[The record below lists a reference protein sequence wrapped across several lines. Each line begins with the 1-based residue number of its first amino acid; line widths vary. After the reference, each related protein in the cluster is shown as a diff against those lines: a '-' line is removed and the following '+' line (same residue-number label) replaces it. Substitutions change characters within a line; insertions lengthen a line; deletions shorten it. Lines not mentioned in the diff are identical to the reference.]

1 MVHMSDVTIVSAFI
15 AGLLSF
21 LAPCTFPL
29 VPAYLGFLA
38 GDHASAGSDAALR
51 RRVVMMNAL
60 LFVVGFTSVFML
72 FGLASGFLGKFLVL
86 HRTTIAQVGGAVVI
100 LFGLAQ
106 LRIIRLPNIVSRR
119 FGSERLVPGRPI
131 SAFLLGLFFGFGWSP
146 CLGPILGTI
155 LLLAG
160 TSGSLFSGAFL
171 LFVYSLGIA
180 LPFLLLAYFYGRAFA
195 SVVAF
200 ARYLPLIERISGVF
214 LVAVG
219 LLLVLG
225 KFGLL
230 NVWIGTMLEGEWY
243 ERLMDHM

>member
-38 GDHASAGSDAALR
+38 GDHAEGEGDVALR
-51 RRVVMMNAL
+51 RRVVMTNAL
-60 LFVVGFTSVFML
+60 LFVIGFTAVFML
-72 FGLASGFLGKFLVL
+72 FGLTSGFLGKFLIL
-86 HRTTIAQVGGAVVI
+86 HRATIAQVGGAVVV

-119 FGSERLVPGRPI
+119 VSSERLVPGRPI

-160 TSGSLFSGAFL
+160 TSGTLFSGAL
-171 LFVYSLGIA
+171 LLLVYSLGIA

-200 ARYLPLIERISGVF
+200 ARYLPAVERVSGVF
-214 LVAVG
+214 LVTVG

-225 KFGLL
+225 KFGLF
-230 NVWIGTMLEGEWY
+230 NVWIGALFEGEWY